1 MLAAELGRWKDK
13 RVDDMP
19 TLTKMLALLC
29 VCACGISPK
38 AGRAVRLGTDSS
50 DTLIVNN
57 RSPAELPVH
66 AFDAAGRT
74 IAAAPIHLA
83 WVSGDSMPID
93 SAGRI
98 TCTRQGDLTVR
109 ASLSSLVAN
118 VFIRCRPTQYV
129 RIPGPIQFI
138 LGDSEMMRPLVL
150 PVAAYAANGRPVT
163 LFDATLHIKDQDI
176 ATLEGLTLYP
186 RARGITL
193 AWARIGN
200 VEGGIGV
207 HVYQRVSSLSAL
219 DTLLRVPPDKRLFAV
234 PLRLERGEFHRQRL
248 PPGGWM
254 LAMMPE
260 DDHDPY
266 RIHLRVENAGCQ
278 PNFLNAPRRW
288 GCGARDS
295 SAVVVYRP
303 FGKSDTSVA
312 TGYLLVRWLFG

>member
-1 MLAAELGRWKDK
+1 MR
-13 RVDDMP
+13 
-19 TLTKMLALLC
+19 TLTKMLVLLC
-29 VCACGISPK
+29 ISACGVSPN
-38 AGRAVRLGTDSS
+38 GGPPVRLGTDSS

-57 RSPAELPVH
+57 RSPVALPVH

-98 TCTRQGDLTVR
+98 TCKGRGDLTVR
-109 ASLSSLVAN
+109 ASLASLVAN
-118 VFIRCRPTQYV
+118 VFVRCRPTEYV

-163 LFDATLHIKDQDI
+163 MFDATVHIKDEDI
-176 ATLEGLTLYP
+176 ATLDGLTLYP
-186 RARGITL
+186 RSRGITL
-193 AWARIGN
+193 AWARVGN
-200 VEGGIGV
+200 VDAGIGV
-207 HVYQRVSSLSAL
+207 HIYQRVNSLTAL
-219 DTLLRVPPDKRLFAV
+219 DTLLRVPPGQRLFAV
-234 PLRLERGEFHRQRL
+234 PLRLESGEFHRQRL

-254 LAMMPE
+254 LAMLPE

-266 RIHLRVENAGCQ
+266 RIHLRVENGHCQ

-288 GCGARDS
+288 ACGDRDS
-295 SAVVVYRP
+295 AALIVYRP
-303 FGKSDTSVA
+303 YRKSDTSVG